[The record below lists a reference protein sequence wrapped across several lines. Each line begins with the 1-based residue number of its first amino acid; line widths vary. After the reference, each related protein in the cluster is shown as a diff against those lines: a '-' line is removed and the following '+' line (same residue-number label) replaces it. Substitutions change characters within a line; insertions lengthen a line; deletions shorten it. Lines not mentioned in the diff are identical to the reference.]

1 MTKRTSTKFR
11 KHVER
16 ILKHLYNV
24 GDDLP
29 ICGVEPSIKPV
40 PLTDFDIT
48 VTNDLSDL
56 DAPIP
61 AWCSPSERA
70 ETYRAIFLMREGYV
84 YLDWQTVLPADV
96 TYSIEMHNN

>member
-1 MTKRTSTKFR
+1 MTERTKTFR

-16 ILKHLYNV
+16 IMKHLQKV

-29 ICGVEPSIKPV
+29 ICGVERGIGPV
-40 PLTDFDIT
+40 PLTDFDLII
-48 VTNDLSDL
+48 TNDVGDL

-61 AWCSPSERA
+61 DWCSPSERA
-70 ETYRAIFLMREGYV
+70 QIYRSIFCMRDGHV